1 MTNNAYALN
10 FKSQKLIVVEQAH
23 GDCLNDSSRVNA
35 KACDPGEEP
44 PNSSIPGGEKP
55 KESNAS
61 PSSSDGESSA
71 GDFQPGKEEED
82 DTNNTMLVLGT
93 ILVTL
98 AVVAT
103 VMGAVVAI
111 KLMRK
116 RTGTTHAV
124 GMISNAGFNR
134 MNDGDGFDSVMLAE
148 NPGTEQHQQA
158 VWGDVVELRKDP
170 AAGV

>member
-1 MTNNAYALN
+1 
-10 FKSQKLIVVEQAH
+10 
-23 GDCLNDSSRVNA
+23 
-35 KACDPGEEP
+35 
-44 PNSSIPGGEKP
+44 
-55 KESNAS
+55 
-61 PSSSDGESSA
+61 
-71 GDFQPGKEEED
+71 
-82 DTNNTMLVLGT
+82 MLVLGT